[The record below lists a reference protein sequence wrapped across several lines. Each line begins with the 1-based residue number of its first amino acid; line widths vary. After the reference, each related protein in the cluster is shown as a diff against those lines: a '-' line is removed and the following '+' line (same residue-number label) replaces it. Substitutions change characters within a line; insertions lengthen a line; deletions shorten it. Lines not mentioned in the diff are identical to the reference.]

1 MTGRDSDE
9 EGVNVKV
16 IVRLRPPASHE
27 TGLVPVQVNPSTR
40 EVVVQS
46 GVGRVKGDYS
56 TKHYVF
62 DGSCSQFTTQKELFD
77 RHMSSIVDECL
88 QGFNCTIFAYGQTGT
103 GKTYTM
109 EGELSASEPYDG
121 LPPGAGVI
129 PRSARMI
136 FHALNERTSEWSVL
150 VSYLEI
156 YNEELIDLLA
166 SGEKH
171 SLRIYDDGMSRGKG
185 MAVDRLE
192 WRAVKSLDD
201 IFGIINTAVSK
212 RRTAETLLNQNSSRS
227 HSIFTITVHL
237 KEGGM
242 ETDDVIK
249 IGKLNLVDLAGSEN
263 VQRSGSSAFKDRA
276 KEAGMI
282 NQSLLTLGRV
292 INSLV
297 DHATY
302 VPYRDSK
309 LTRLLQDSLGG
320 RTKTC
325 IIATIG
331 PSLACL
337 DETLSTL
344 DYAFR
349 AKNIRNKPEV
359 NQRLSKRV
367 LIQTLNEEIDRLRL
381 ELDATRKKEG
391 VYLPYVSF
399 SELESKL
406 TGQGSEIGSLQAEVT
421 ARTAALEQ
429 AMSEATAMKTL
440 LEKCERDAEETSRQL
455 GQAREG
461 LVQRD
466 ARLEVLQRVVTQNH
480 LLVSGLLSNSK
491 DVCTQNLS
499 ALSSTSEVLA
509 KCAGVCHDV
518 LENREAL
525 DRDRR
530 SKESLWEQ
538 LEAVFSTENGDGQ
551 RKFIGIQSGLQG
563 LVADTSSLCDECA
576 QSREQISGGL
586 TSLLGQVVSG
596 KEKVATVL
604 KRELLGFN
612 DSVNA
617 KTSETISELQSALA
631 NRTDNIKQQVI
642 GAQEELEGAVGSI
655 SRADI
660 DDAIRE
666 WVLTCE
672 ADLYG
677 QSDGMLQLHKTMMSL
692 MATRPRQVEMLADL
706 KVALETGVNNLQRSM
721 SQRLQTKTQEL
732 LIELARFSEEQEAL
746 QLAASRALSS
756 HILRYTESVEAV
768 LSMDHAA
775 VSRGAEVV
783 EEATARV
790 ETMTRKVEKSSAKLL
805 ADVDT
810 ALQGMTHAVDASAAR
825 TLELRDSVVSAEAE
839 TSGQLLASVTQLA
852 EFVLDGQYTAF
863 SALGDALGT
872 AHLHTCEGIKDHAKA
887 TNEAGEAL
895 QKGIAGV
902 RASSENTLIQAQGG
916 WLEEQAKLF
925 RQTRKCLSSAG
936 DEELDTRLLA
946 SAKAVPSPGCELS
959 DDFEVQ
965 GLLKSGLRH
974 YLETGDIR
982 ALPSRMLD
990 YLGQS
995 YASLASLEDLQ
1006 VVLRESFHCDQH
1018 STFPT
1023 DVNSLLQTIADFTE
1037 ISRPPPRPTQIPD
1050 ENAPRSQSG
1059 KRRLL
1064 LSPRTPRAKTPRRN
1078 PDNERTPNRRL
1089 RTPLKK

>member
-1 MTGRDSDE
+1 MTVRDSEE

-16 IVRLRPPASHE
+16 IVRLRPPAPHE
-27 TGLVPVQVNPSTR
+27 TGLVPVQVNPATR

-62 DGSCSQFTTQKELFD
+62 DGTCSQFTTQKELFD

-192 WRAVKSLDD
+192 WRAVKSLND

-297 DHATY
+297 DHASY

-391 VYLPYVSF
+391 VFLPYESF

-406 TGQGSEIGSLQAEVT
+406 TGQGSEIDVLQTEVT
-421 ARTAALEQ
+421 VRTAALEQ

-440 LEKCERDAEETSRQL
+440 LEKCERDSEETSRQL
-455 GQAREG
+455 GQAREE

-466 ARLEVLQRVVTQNH
+466 ARLELLQRNH

-499 ALSSTSEVLA
+499 ALSSTSDALT
-509 KCAGVCHDV
+509 KCAGACQDA
-518 LENREAL
+518 LENRKAL
-525 DRDRR
+525 DRDQKL
-530 SKESLWEQ
+530 KESLWKQ
-538 LEAVFSTENGDGQ
+538 LEATFSAENGDEQ
-551 RKFIGIQSGLQG
+551 RKFLDIRSGIEG
-563 LVADTSSLCDECA
+563 LVADTSSLCEECA
-576 QSREQISGGL
+576 QSQEQIRGGL
-586 TSLLGQVVSG
+586 TSLLGQVVTG
-596 KEKVATVL
+596 KEKVSTVL

-617 KTSETISELQSALA
+617 KTSETIAELQSAVA
-631 NRTDNIKQQVI
+631 ESADEVKQRLI
-642 GAQEELEGAVGSI
+642 GAQEELKGAIEAV
-655 SRADI
+655 SRADV
-660 DDAIRE
+660 DDDIQD
-666 WVLTCE
+666 WVSTCK
-672 ADLYG
+672 ADIEG
-677 QSDGMLQLHKTMMSL
+677 QSDGIVQLNKTLMSL
-692 MATRPRQVEMLADL
+692 AATRPRQLEMLADL
-706 KVALETGVNNLQRSM
+706 KAALEIGVNELQRSM

-732 LIELARFSEEQEAL
+732 LSELSRFSEEQEAL
-746 QLAASRALSS
+746 QVAASRSLSS
-756 HILRYTESVEAV
+756 HILRYTDSVEAV
-768 LSMDHAA
+768 LSMDYAA
-775 VSRGAEVV
+775 VSRGAQVV
-783 EEATARV
+783 EEASSRV
-790 ETMTRKVEKSSAKLL
+790 ETMTHKVEKSSAKLL

-810 ALQGMTHAVDASAAR
+810 ALQGVTSAVDASAAR
-825 TLELRDSVVSAEAE
+825 TSELRDSVVSAETA
-839 TSGQLLASVTQLA
+839 TSERLLASVTQLA

-872 AHLHTCEGIKDHAKA
+872 AHVDTCESIKEHSKS
-887 TNEAGEAL
+887 TSVAGEAL
-895 QKGIAGV
+895 LKGVAGV
-902 RASSENTLIQAQGG
+902 RTSSKNTLVKAEGQ
-916 WLEEQAKLF
+916 WLEGQAELF
-925 RQTRKCLSSAG
+925 RRTWECLSSTG
-936 DEELDTRLLA
+936 EEELDFRLSA
-946 SAKAVPSPGCELS
+946 SARAVASPGCELS
-959 DDFEVQ
+959 DDFDVQ

-974 YLETGDIR
+974 YIKTGDTR
-982 ALPSRMLD
+982 ALPSRMLE

-1006 VVLRESFHCDQH
+1006 VVVRESFHCDQH

-1037 ISRPPPRPTQIPD
+1037 IPRPPLRPSQVPD
-1050 ENAPRSQSG
+1050 ENAPRSQSV

-1064 LSPRTPRAKTPRRN
+1064 LSPRTPRTPRTKTPKRN

-1089 RTPLKK
+1089 RTPSKQ